1 MIQRGVLLLALV
13 ALSGSACDKE
23 PPVHTS
29 VTATR
34 VVTLAPSLA
43 ELAFEIGAG
52 DRVVGVSAWSD
63 YPEAVLDLPIVGD
76 AFAIDHEQLA
86 LLHPDLILAWES
98 GMPAHVVD
106 ELRQSGYRVEVIRT
120 RSLADVGQAVV
131 QLGALLERQ
140 DAASDVVARF
150 TGDIDR
156 LTQKYEDAEPIRVF
170 YQIASR
176 PLYTINNEHYLGD
189 IVSLCGGVNIF
200 HDLGELAPTIADEA
214 VIARDPEVMLAGD
227 KSAAEPFKEW
237 LRWPGIAA
245 NRYGNYFLISSDS
258 SSRPTPRLVIA
269 ATEICSALEKGRENR
284 RSTLAR

>member
-1 MIQRGVLLLALV
+1 VIQRGVLLLALV

>member
-1 MIQRGVLLLALV
+1 VIPRGVLLLALV

-52 DRVVGVSAWSD
+52 DRIVGVSAWSD

-150 TGDIDR
+150 RGDIDR

-245 NRYGNYFLISSDS
+245 NRYGNQFLISSDS